1 MRDVALK
8 LIADAVVDSV
18 REAGPLGAPAGPLYA
33 AIMTY
38 GMAAL
43 PVRRAHGRAGRR
55 RQAQE
60 VGPPLLRGAAVTA
73 PPRYPHAVGSRVAGV
88 DARGQAFNGV
98 VTATPGPYSVTL
110 DGRLTVPITMISP
123 PIPGDST

>member
-38 GMAAL
+38 GMQLYQFDAL
-43 PVRRAHGRAGRR
+43 MDALVGAGKLRKSGHLYFAVR
-55 RQAQE
+55 
-60 VGPPLLRGAAVTA
+60 P
-73 PPRYPHAVGSRVAGV
+73 
-88 DARGQAFNGV
+88 
-98 VTATPGPYSVTL
+98 
-110 DGRLTVPITMISP
+110 
-123 PIPGDST
+123 